1 VKLLHVVDSI
11 DVSKE
16 IYKLLKIKLSVLIS
30 YVYLKG
36 KTTQFTGDNRDLIDL
51 LYLDSG
57 TYTAQKSKI
66 DLTVDEYL
74 NFLDYSGHLF
84 DQYFNF
90 DDQFEN
96 PDHNEENQ
104 LYLVEQ
110 LPASAKRPIPVLHDE
125 KNPIDELESYID
137 MGYDDIA
144 IGSNVRARSKVLDT
158 ANTKYPKKR
167 LHVFGSHALKMLET
181 FKPYTADSATYIR
194 QASTNMIY
202 FWDWQTK
209 KTRYVYVGG
218 KDRNMSSNMVHFNV
232 LYQQNAGFKTL
243 MGKLGYD
250 HKILFNSW
258 MARWIVNLYFFTEF
272 ESYVNSLP

>member
-1 VKLLHVVDSI
+1 MKLLHVVDSI

-74 NFLDYSGHLF
+74 NFLDYSGRLF

-137 MGYDDIA
+137 MGYLDIA

-158 ANTKYPKKR
+158 ANTKHPNLR
-167 LHVFGSHALKMLET
+167 IHVFGSHALKMLET

-202 FWDWQTK
+202 FWDWINK
-209 KTRYVYVGG
+209 KTHYVYIGG
-218 KDRNMSSNMVHFNV
+218 KDRNMSGSMIHYNV
-232 LYQQNAGFKTL
+232 LYQQNAGFKAL
-243 MGKLGYD
+243 MNKLGFN
-250 HKILFNSW
+250 HRTLFDSW
-258 MARWIVNLYFFTEF
+258 MSRWIVNLYFFTEF
-272 ESYVNSLP
+272 EKYVNSLP